1 MKRFRLYNAPYHK
14 QQHSN
19 WLYWYWLVYWYGCLV
34 SLGFSAKNV
43 DLVEMDAAS
52 SAARKAAFDAFY
64 ARDRF
69 VETIS
74 FLVGGAHI
82 EPRHFLSEFSKNLF
96 QLMIVVWKRFRFHA
110 FPDGVL
116 PAIVERK

>member
-1 MKRFRLYNAPYHK
+1 MALLVLAGLLV
-14 QQHSN
+14 
-19 WLYWYWLVYWYGCLV
+19 WLPCFP
-34 SLGFSAKNV
+34 GFSAKNV

-52 SAARKAAFDAFY
+52 SAARKAALDTFY

-69 VETIS
+69 WETIS

-82 EPRHFLSEFSKNLF
+82 EQRHFLSELSKNLF